1 MGVASHGFSPEAALE
16 EKLGEMVRG
25 PLEEQNVSWVTIAQ
39 MLLAWLTGGFV
50 NWFKQQQKLG

>member
-25 PLEEQNVSWVTIAQ
+25 PLEEQNVSWDTIAQ
-39 MLLAWLTGGFV
+39 MLLA
-50 NWFKQQQKLG
+50 